1 MSPVLGIDLGGTRL
15 RAAWSSQPGDA
26 PRALGEEPAPRSAG
40 DLGARVAAYARQL
53 PQPPTAIGL
62 TIPGLVDGTVCR
74 WVPNLP
80 YLDGVDLANLLKPVF
95 ADPPTQHGHVV
106 AGNDAQLALLAE
118 AADGAASGTRDAIL
132 VAVGTGIGSA
142 VLSQGRIA
150 RGAHGGACSFGWA
163 CADLSDPGDERLGWL
178 ERNASGTA
186 LDAAGATLDPPRD
199 GAGLIAAARAGDAAA
214 LRALEPA
221 VAALG
226 ATLAGAVALLD
237 PEVVLLAGGVAAATD
252 VLEPLLREQLAPRL
266 PRHLRAVPV
275 RAGAHGPRA
284 GIAGALIAAHRGP
297 TWWEL
302 HR

>member
-1 MSPVLGIDLGGTRL
+1 VSAVLGIDLGGTRL
-15 RAAWSSQPGDA
+15 RAAWSQAPGEE
-26 PRALGEEPAPRSAG
+26 PRPLGEEPAPRSAG

-53 PQPPTAIGL
+53 PGVPAGIGV

-80 YLDGVDLANLLKPVF
+80 YLDGVDLAALLAP
-95 ADPPTQHGHVV
+95 AGGPQTQVV

-118 AADGAASGTRDAIL
+118 TTDGAASGTRDAIL

-178 ERNASGTA
+178 ERQASGSA
-186 LDAAGATLDPPRD
+186 LDGLGATLDPPRD
-199 GAGLIAAARAGDAAA
+199 GPGLIAAARAGEEAA
-214 LRALEPA
+214 LAALAPA

-237 PEVVLLAGGVAAATD
+237 PEVVLLAGGVAAAAD
-252 VLEPLLREQLAPRL
+252 VLEPLLRAQLAPRL
-266 PRHLRAVPV
+266 PRHLRDVPV
-275 RAGAHGPRA
+275 RAGAFGPRA
-284 GIAGALIAAHRGP
+284 GIAGALIAAHSGP
-297 TWWEL
+297 TWWEVQ
-302 HR
+302 R